1 LVLMVVVAKQEHRE
15 HKVLKEPMALK
26 AFKVQ

>member
-1 LVLMVVVAKQEHRE
+1 MVVVVKQEHKE
-15 HKVLKEPMALK
+15 YKVLKELMALK